1 MYRKPEKNFTVFP
14 TKQIPGPARFPG
26 EGVYM
31 RTDRKLETDCWY
43 DTSTKVNNGERLFG
57 VKDNV
62 KQFEQVVNE
71 AQFLFEFE
79 IRGLKFNG
87 AEVLFYIKPVK
98 GLELPEIM
106 QWIKQTFAVR
116 FNRDHG
122 RTGHI
127 WGDRYKS
134 EVLPGEPPPDAE
146 VYVFDVA
153 VYCANRRA
161 RRAQRARAAG
171 GGVGK
176 NAATGQPARGV
187 GVCP

>member
-1 MYRKPEKNFTVFP
+1 
-14 TKQIPGPARFPG
+14 
-26 EGVYM
+26 M
-31 RTDRKLETDCWY
+31 RPLRQLASDVWY
-43 DTSTKVNNGERLFG
+43 NVDTSINNGERLFG

-79 IRGLKFNG
+79 IRGLKFNR
-87 AEVLFYIKPVK
+87 AKVSFYIKPVK

-127 WGDRYKS
+127 WGDRYGS
-134 EVLPGEPPPDAE
+134 EILPGEPPPDAE
-146 VYVFDVA
+146 RYVFDAA
-153 VYCANRRA
+153 VCCANRRA
-161 RRAQRARAAG
+161 RRAQRECAAGG

-176 NAATGQPARGV
+176 KAATAYPALGV
-187 GVCP
+187 GVCPRAGSKAESPRLPPDSRRLAAPEPGQIR